1 MNCGLSIEVAMTPKY
16 HIESSLS
23 MRSDEFRKNGM
34 WLESTTPTRDS
45 MYDVDLGRIKAPVT
59 VSLFLMQ
66 D

>member
-1 MNCGLSIEVAMTPKY
+1 MTPK
-16 HIESSLS
+16 HRVESSLS
-23 MRSDEFRKNGM
+23 MCSDESRKNGM

-45 MYDVDLGRIKAPVT
+45 MCDVDLGRIKAPMT